1 MEPQNNERINLQKA
15 INAHEEAL
23 HALAD
28 VVDHTPDPVY
38 EEMMQAVQRNLEG
51 LRGRA
56 AQAEP

>member
-28 VVDHTPDPVY
+28 VMDHTPDPVY
-38 EEMMQAVQRNLEG
+38 SEMLGNVQRNLDG
-51 LRGRA
+51 LKARA